1 MERRYRYEVAV
12 IGGGVAGT
20 AAAIGAARTGAKT
33 LLIERNPYLG
43 GIGTHSGVSS
53 FCGFFSNE
61 ARPVPIVGGV
71 GQQVLEALRAQG
83 EDVEPETSASGRLII
98 NYDIEA
104 LKYVLDRLVLSHG
117 VKLLLEARCV
127 KAESRK
133 DTIRELVCTDDEG
146 LFFVEA
152 ASYVDATGDGAVA
165 HLAGHPTEYGD
176 ESGSV
181 QMATLEMRLGGVPR
195 DLKASEK
202 DVEEALWKARKA
214 GYGPMTK
221 MRAPVWVS
229 KKGDSVFLTLPNHA
243 LHALD
248 CESLTR
254 AACETRELA
263 RVYARALKDFMPGM
277 ENSFLLSTGPR
288 IGIRESR
295 RVVCETLL
303 TFRQALAGET
313 FGEESIGRAGWL
325 MEMHDRLETVS
336 TNYDLGEAPYYG
348 IPLGCLRA
356 KERNNLWC
364 AGRNI
369 YVDHLTLASVR
380 VMGTGFVTGQ
390 AAGVAAA
397 LGKGAAAYDTAA
409 VRGELTRQG
418 AIV

>member
-1 MERRYRYEVAV
+1 
-12 IGGGVAGT
+12 
-20 AAAIGAARTGAKT
+20 
-33 LLIERNPYLG
+33 
-43 GIGTHSGVSS
+43 
-53 FCGFFSNE
+53 
-61 ARPVPIVGGV
+61 
-71 GQQVLEALRAQG
+71 
-83 EDVEPETSASGRLII
+83 
-98 NYDIEA
+98 
-104 LKYVLDRLVLSHG
+104 
-117 VKLLLEARCV
+117 
-127 KAESRK
+127 
-133 DTIRELVCTDDEG
+133 
-146 LFFVEA
+146 
-152 ASYVDATGDGAVA
+152 
-165 HLAGHPTEYGD
+165 
-176 ESGSV
+176 
-181 QMATLEMRLGGVPR
+181 
-195 DLKASEK
+195 
-202 DVEEALWKARKA
+202 
-214 GYGPMTK
+214 MTK